1 MGQVTNVPE
10 LAGILGC
17 RVASLPLTYLGL
29 PLGASFKSKA
39 IWVRVV
45 EKMEKRLAGWK
56 RLYLS
61 KGGRVTLIKS
71 TLSSIP
77 TYFLSLFPIPMSIA
91 RRIEKLQRDFLWGG
105 LEEEHKFHLVNWHQV
120 CTPIYDGGLGI
131 RDVAIFNKALL
142 GKWLWRYSTEP
153 NSLWRQV
160 IDSKYGGQ
168 GNFWVSNRVNTP
180 HGVSLWRHIRAGWD
194 VFSQH
199 ISYTVGDGSR
209 LRFWHDMWCGDLPL
223 RSQFPSLF
231 QLARAPE
238 ASVADLCHFQG
249 TNCVWDIAFNRSVQ
263 DWELEMIESFMTLIY
278 SSRIR
283 PGVADSLCWNP
294 SSRGLFEVRSFY
306 SILIH
311 PISQDSFPWKGVW
324 KAKVPP
330 RVAFFVWT
338 SALGKILTT
347 DNLRKR
353 RVMIQ
358 DWCCMCKS
366 SGESVNHLLLH
377 CPVAWEL
384 WSMVLILFG
393 ITWVMPRGVVDLLNC
408 WHGPRSKSEAGKIW
422 KMTPHCLMWCIW
434 QERNDRTFNG
444 VEKSIPALKL
454 HLLLTLLS
462 WAKASHLDSSCSL
475 SDMIDQCSACL

>member
-1 MGQVTNVPE
+1 M
-10 LAGILGC
+10 
-17 RVASLPLTYLGL
+17 
-29 PLGASFKSKA
+29 
-39 IWVRVV
+39 
-45 EKMEKRLAGWK
+45 
-56 RLYLS
+56 
-61 KGGRVTLIKS
+61 TLIKS

-105 LEEEHKFHLVNWHQV
+105 LEEEHKFHLVNCHQV

-358 DWCCMCKS
+358 DWCCMCRM

-377 CPVAWEL
+377 CPIAWEL
-384 WSMVLILFG
+384 WSVILILFG
-393 ITWVMPRGVVDLLNC
+393 VTWVMPRGVGDLLSC
-408 WHGPRSKSEAGKIW
+408 WHGPRNKSEAGKIW
-422 KMTPHCLMWCIW
+422 KMTPHCLLWCIW